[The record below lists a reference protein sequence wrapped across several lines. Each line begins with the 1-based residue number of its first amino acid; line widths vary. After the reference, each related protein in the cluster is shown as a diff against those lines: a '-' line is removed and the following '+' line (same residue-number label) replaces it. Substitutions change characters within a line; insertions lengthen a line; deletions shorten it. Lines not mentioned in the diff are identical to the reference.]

1 MDLMKKKIGTLQH
14 VMSMK
19 TVFDQAIDPNKMPS
33 KHTAK
38 YYSLCRCEGEPWH
51 SSKAV
56 AW

>member
-14 VMSMK
+14 LMSMK